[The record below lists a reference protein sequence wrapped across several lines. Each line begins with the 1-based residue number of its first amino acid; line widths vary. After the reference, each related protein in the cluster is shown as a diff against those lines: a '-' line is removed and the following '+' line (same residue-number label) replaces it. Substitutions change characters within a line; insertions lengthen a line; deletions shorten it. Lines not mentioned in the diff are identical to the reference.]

1 MPIIILPSVGNP
13 IMIGIISVVTLVFI
27 GYSVYQRKW
36 KMFMNCLLIGGLLF
50 LIQVFPQ
57 EVANMA
63 SNLADHLL
71 WIDKE

>member
-36 KMFMNCLLIGGLLF
+36 KMFMNCLLVGGLLF

-63 SNLADHLL
+63 SKLADHLF
-71 WIDKE
+71 WINKE

>member
-71 WIDKE
+71 GIDKE